1 MRRTRTF
8 GAALTAGGLA
18 AALTVGAA
26 ESEDE
31 GAVEYRQHAMVA
43 IRGHM
48 GAIGDIARGKVPHTD
63 HLPLHAG
70 ALADLAELMPTLFA
84 AGTAGGDTL
93 PAVWE
98 NAEDFQAK
106 VDAFK
111 EATRNLL
118 AIVQSDGEVRPAVG
132 AVGQAC
138 KGCHDDYRVR

>member
-1 MRRTRTF
+1 MRRMRRF
-8 GAALTAGGLA
+8 GAALAAGGLA
-18 AALTVGAA
+18 AALTVVAA
-26 ESEDE
+26 EAEDE
-31 GAVEYRQHAMVA
+31 GAVEYRQHAMIAV
-43 IRGHM
+43 RGHM
-48 GAIGDIARGKVPHTD
+48 GAIGDIARGKVPHTH

-70 ALADLAELMPTLFA
+70 ALADLAALMPTLFA

-118 AIVQSDGEVRPAVG
+118 AIVQSGGEVRPAVG

-138 KGCHDDYRVR
+138 KGCHDSYRVQ

>member
-1 MRRTRTF
+1 MRWMRRF
-8 GAALTAGGLA
+8 GAALAAGGLTT
-18 AALTVGAA
+18 ALTVGAA
-26 ESEDE
+26 EAEDE

-118 AIVQSDGEVRPAVG
+118 AVVQSGGEVRPAVG

-138 KGCHDDYRVR
+138 KGCHDDYRAQ